1 LIFIFVLFI
10 EDLITK
16 GLREKV
22 MIAEVQERITILEN
36 SIKILEEILRN
47 LGQNNVLIQNRIKS
61 YKKELQIRKD
71 YPN

>member
-1 LIFIFVLFI
+1 
-10 EDLITK
+10 
-16 GLREKV
+16 

>member
-22 MIAEVQERITILEN
+22 MIAGVQERITILEN